1 MAGLSAQ
8 QRTPT
13 LSCLRGERK
22 CSQLKEKFEN
32 GIWKTRYVQY
42 RGQVWQIASMARPLS
57 KRSQPSRDLQWHKK
71 QKTVSQK
78 ESFTQYGR
86 DFWKTAKY
94 QKASRRT
101 NLYNSSTTSLPVSR
115 RSNDDASYR
124 QFFWLRFFTCSTF
137 PEDPSSGINETRS
150 TSQRRDRAGIS
161 PASLLS
167 FRTCNINI
175 NLLS

>member
-1 MAGLSAQ
+1 MAGLSVR

-13 LSCLRGERK
+13 LSYLRGERK

-42 RGQVWQIASMARPLS
+42 RGQVWQITSMARPLS

-94 QKASRRT
+94 QKLLGAQA
-101 NLYNSSTTSLPVSR
+101 YTTALRHLSPSLAGQTTMHLTGS
-115 RSNDDASYR
+115 
-124 QFFWLRFFTCSTF
+124 
-137 PEDPSSGINETRS
+137 SSGFASSRVS
-150 TSQRRDRAGIS
+150 PSQRT
-161 PASLLS
+161 PPVV
-167 FRTCNINI
+167 
-175 NLLS
+175 

>member
-1 MAGLSAQ
+1 MAGLSAR

-13 LSCLRGERK
+13 LSYLRGERK

-42 RGQVWQIASMARPLS
+42 RGQVWQITSMARPLS

-78 ESFTQYGR
+78 ESFTHYGR

-94 QKASRRT
+94 QKLLGTQTYTTALRHLSPSLAGQTTMHLTGSSSVFASSR
-101 NLYNSSTTSLPVSR
+101 VS
-115 RSNDDASYR
+115 
-124 QFFWLRFFTCSTF
+124 
-137 PEDPSSGINETRS
+137 P
-150 TSQRRDRAGIS
+150 SQRT
-161 PASLLS
+161 PPVV
-167 FRTCNINI
+167 
-175 NLLS
+175 